1 MLVLNKTVFA
11 MMVGFIIAAILGLF
25 LVPYLKKMK
34 ADQRISE
41 FVKQHKKK
49 KGTPTM
55 GGLIFIFGSI
65 IGIFLLIFYGMIE
78 LSENLIIVIFVFF
91 AYALIGFI
99 DDYLKIKRK
108 NNAGLSRMQ
117 KLIMQLVIAIVF
129 FYIFMSGGGEPIL
142 WIYTLGI
149 KINMGW
155 VYGLFILFML
165 IGTSNAVNITDGL
178 DGLAGGLAAMAFGAF
193 GLISWGAGWL
203 EGNQDIALFCFII
216 VGALLGF
223 LIYNAHPAKIFM
235 GDTGS
240 LALGGTLASIAIL
253 TSHEV
258 TLAIVGG
265 VFVIEALSS
274 VIQIISIRTRGKRV
288 FPMAPLHHSFE
299 KMGWEEKDIVK
310 MFWIA
315 GFILAMA
322 SIAFGVWI

>member
-1 MLVLNKTVFA
+1 MLILNKTVFA

-25 LVPYLKKMK
+25 LVPYLKKLK

-41 FVKQHKKK
+41 FVEQHKKK

-55 GGLIFIFGSI
+55 GGLIFILGSI
-65 IGIFLLIFYGMIE
+65 IGIFLLIFYGMIDF
-78 LSENLIIVIFVFF
+78 SENLVIVIFVFI

-117 KLIMQLVIAIVF
+117 KLIMQLIIAIVF

-149 KINMGW
+149 KINLGW
-155 VYGLFILFML
+155 MYGLFILFML
-165 IGTSNAVNITDGL
+165 VGTSNAVNITDGL
-178 DGLAGGLAAMAFGAF
+178 DGLAGGLSAMAFGAF

-223 LIYNAHPAKIFM
+223 LIYNTHPAKIFM

-240 LALGGTLASIAIL
+240 LALGGTLATIAIL

-310 MFWIA
+310 VFWIA

-322 SIAFGVWI
+322 SIAFGVWL